1 MIRLL
6 FSCVLLGWLVACQPP
21 PSSKQ
26 STAAV
31 WVTLPD
37 QTKLLS
43 KIADIPLSDTTENS
57 LIIRLDTSI
66 TYQPMDGFGYTLT
79 GGSAQLIQQKLSTTE
94 RDALM
99 NDLFL
104 QSGIGISY
112 LRISIGASDLDENV
126 FSYDDVTTGKTDE
139 DLRHFS
145 LAADTNYL
153 IPTLKQ
159 ILQLN
164 PHIKLMGSPWSAPA
178 WMKDNHAPKGGRL
191 LPRYCGTYANY
202 LVKYIQAMAREGI
215 ALDAITIQNEPEHPG
230 NMPSMTMTSEEQ
242 KEFVKSF
249 LGPAFRTNGI
259 STKIII
265 YDHNCDHPEYPLNI
279 LSDSVARKF
288 IDGTAFHMYLGDIRA
303 MSKVHDAHPDK
314 NIYFTEQWTS
324 GDGNF
329 GGDLSWHVKNL
340 IVGAPRNWSRTVLE
354 WNLAADENFQP
365 HTNDGGCTLCQGA
378 ITINSKNGRVSRN
391 VSYYIIA
398 HAAKFVPPG
407 SVRIFSSEV
416 QGLPNVAFRT
426 PTGKKVLIVLNDT
439 GGEVKFAVGYDN
451 RFGNTSLPVGAVAT
465 MVF

>member
-6 FSCVLLGWLVACQPP
+6 FSCVVLSWLVACQPQP
-21 PSSKQ
+21 KGKQ
-26 STAAV
+26 VTAAC
-31 WVTLPD
+31 WVTHPD

-43 KIADIPLSDTTENS
+43 KTEDIAFSDTTQNS
-57 LIIRLDTSI
+57 LIIQIDTSS
-66 TYQPMDGFGYTLT
+66 TYQSLDGFGYTLT

-94 RDALM
+94 REALM
-99 NDLFL
+99 KELFL
-104 QSGIGISY
+104 ESGIGISY

-126 FSYDDVTTGKTDE
+126 FSYDDVPAGNTDE
-139 DLRHFS
+139 DLRYFS

-153 IPTLKQ
+153 IPTLKR

-164 PHIKLMGSPWSAPA
+164 PGIKLMGSPWSAPA

-191 LPRYCGTYANY
+191 LPRYYGTYANY

-249 LGPAFRTNGI
+249 LGPTFRANGI
-259 STKIII
+259 TTKIII

-288 IDGTAFHMYLGDIRA
+288 IDGTAFHMYLGDIGA

-324 GDGNF
+324 GQGNF
-329 GGDLSWHVKNL
+329 GGDLAWHVKNL
-340 IVGAPRNWSRTVLE
+340 IIGAPRNWSRTVLE
-354 WNLAADENFQP
+354 WNLAADENFKP

-378 ITINSKNGRVSRN
+378 ITINSKTGSVSRN
-391 VSYYIIA
+391 VSYYIVA

-416 QGLPNVAFRT
+416 HGLPNVAFRT
-426 PTGKKVLIVLNDT
+426 PSGKKVLIVLNDT
-439 GGEVKFAVGYDN
+439 GAEVKFAVGYN
-451 RFGNTSLPVGAVAT
+451 KRFGNTSLPLGAVAT
-465 MVF
+465 LEF